1 MKESGCPCISGRP
14 YAQCC
19 GPYLTGDA
27 RPSTPQILMRS
38 RYTAFVK
45 KDADY
50 LVATLAPVKRSAADA
65 ENRLRRELETT
76 MAATRWV
83 GLTVVKA
90 RGDQVEFAAF
100 YLQDGKLGQLH
111 ERSNFIRENGR
122 WYYRDGEILPPVKV
136 SRNQPCICGSGLKF
150 KRCHG

>member
-1 MKESGCPCISGRP
+1 MEDSNCPCISGRP
-14 YAQCC
+14 YTRCC
-19 GPYLTGDA
+19 GPYLAGDKL
-27 RPSTPQILMRS
+27 PPTPEALMRS

-50 LVATLAPVKRSAADA
+50 LVATFAPEKRAGDAA
-65 ENRLRRELETT
+65 ENQLRRDLETT
-76 MAATRWV
+76 MASTRWV

-90 RGDQVEFAAF
+90 GGDQVEFAAF
-100 YLQDGKLGQLH
+100 YLQEGGLGQLH
-111 ERSNFIRENGR
+111 ERSNFIREEDR
-122 WYYRDGEILPPVKV
+122 WYYRDGEMLPPVKL